1 MTYEF
6 VFFDYG
12 DDKESWCIYI
22 ITDIDYGTE
31 APKLKVA
38 AYARVSTEQDEQ
50 QSSYEAQVNYYN
62 QYIRNNPAWEFVGI
76 YADEGITGTNTKK
89 RDGFNRMIADAKA
102 GKIDLILT
110 KSISRFARNTVDALQ
125 TIRELSALKVEVYF
139 EKEGIRTLD
148 KQCEV
153 MLTIM
158 SSLAQEESRSI
169 SENVRWGKQKSM
181 QDGNVSF
188 GYRHF
193 LGYRKGKDGR
203 PEVVPEEAKIVRD
216 IYRMFLDG
224 MTIRNIAKELT
235 ERGIKTPGGKDV
247 WSVSTIRSILSNE
260 KYKGDAL
267 LQKTYTLDYLSKT
280 VKKNNGEVKQY
291 YVTNSHE
298 AIIDEDVFNLVQVEL
313 QRRSKIRRGLRNSS
327 PFCTKLVCG
336 DCGSFYGHKIYHAK
350 EKHSKDVWYCNRR
363 YQGSNNCSTPILSE
377 DDLVR
382 YYLQALSEI
391 LADKDKYISACR
403 TQIDEADAL
412 GKTRSK
418 REKAEAVLAKDMAK
432 IQALVRENAYISQ
445 DQQVYRQRFEEM
457 SKQIEQQKSD
467 IANLQEQELSLIGI
481 REKLLRFIETLESF
495 DLEPIFDSVTWNSL
509 VERVLVNPSNLIFEF
524 KNGEKIKIK
533 I

>member
-1 MTYEF
+1 MSTKKRVTVLEPISSQ
-6 VFFDYG
+6 V
-12 DDKESWCIYI
+12 IYDN
-22 ITDIDYGTE
+22 TTE

-50 QSSYEAQVNYYN
+50 QSSYEAQVNYYDH
-62 QYIRNNPAWEFVGI
+62 YIRNNPAWEFVGI
-76 YADEGITGTNTKK
+76 YADEGITGTNIKK

-102 GKIDLILT
+102 GKINLILT

-139 EKEGIRTLD
+139 EKEGIHTLD

-193 LGYRKGKDGR
+193 LGYCKGKDGR

-467 IANLQEQELSLIGI
+467 IANLQEQELSLIGV